1 LKAPSLCICVPKT
14 LPLHP
19 NYIASGWCKTLLPE
33 EAGVWRALGLV
44 KESLRVYIINA
55 QGGTIIA
62 PTDWPEHGRTVEGGL
77 IT

>member
-1 LKAPSLCICVPKT
+1 
-14 LPLHP
+14 
-19 NYIASGWCKTLLPE
+19 LPE